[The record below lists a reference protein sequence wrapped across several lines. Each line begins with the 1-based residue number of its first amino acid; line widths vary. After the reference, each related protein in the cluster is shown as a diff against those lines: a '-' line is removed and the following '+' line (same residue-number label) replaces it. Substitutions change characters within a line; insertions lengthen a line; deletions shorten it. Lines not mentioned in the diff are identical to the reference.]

1 MMKALLIVTA
11 LSGADYQVEMPS
23 MESCLK
29 ARTSITEQNVNIN
42 TLCIPK
48 ERDIKINDDYYGFKS
63 SFDRETNSRCRCHTE

>member
-11 LSGADYQVEMPS
+11 LSGADYQVEMSS

-29 ARTSITEQNVNIN
+29 ARTSIAEQNVNIN

-63 SFDRETNSRCRCHTE
+63 SFDRETNSRYRCHTE